1 MMDITNKAVKIS
13 RAICSIEES
22 LANGDLLAREA
33 DELRIELEELDEWN
47 DLLNAYFT
55 ARSNG
60 EKLQAERDALAAQV
74 GDAFGDGYYE
84 GFIAGGKAQQEYD
97 LNLSCADGLVRF
109 GGYALEASED
119 AECNK
124 KEKSDRKHRLAAHD
138 AEVAKKAVQS
148 ALRMYGSTDLNNKE
162 IIALSENYAASL
174 RK

>member
-1 MMDITNKAVKIS
+1 MDITNKAVKIS

-33 DELRIELEELDEWN
+33 DDLRIELEELREWD

-60 EKLQAERDALAAQV
+60 EKLQAERDALAAQLAALNKLHSDLTNADIV
-74 GDAFGDGYYE
+74 LDDGEHSGYLITSEQLEDMEHY
-84 GFIAGGKAQQEYD
+84 
-97 LNLSCADGLVRF
+97 LSEPILC
-109 GGYALEASED
+109 
-119 AECNK
+119 
-124 KEKSDRKHRLAAHD
+124 LAAHD

-162 IIALSENYAASL
+162 IIALAESYAASL
-174 RK
+174 NK